1 MSVSNKIRA
10 LLNLKDMK
18 PQDLSTCLG
27 ISVQAVRNKFTRDS
41 FSVADL
47 IKIASYLDCE
57 LLFKLNESQKIELS
71 QEDLKA
77 PTGTHEVPR
86 IPTETA
92 VDSIPQTVVHAEP
105 EPAAPTKP
113 EKHYRSFT
121 DADAKLVDLLE
132 LPTNVKY
139 QLEIGETFGMDVLA
153 TLLEKARQQEQ
164 TETVG

>member
-18 PQDLSTCLG
+18 PQNLSTCLG

-57 LLFKLNESQKIELS
+57 LLFKLNESQKIKLS

-86 IPTETA
+86 IPTETD
-92 VDSIPQTVVHAEP
+92 VDSIPQTTAQAEP
-105 EPAAPTKP
+105 GSRKQGRNQ
-113 EKHYRSFT
+113 K
-121 DADAKLVDLLE
+121 
-132 LPTNVKY
+132 PTNNLGRKCY
-139 QLEIGETFGMDVLA
+139 HGNS
-153 TLLEKARQQEQ
+153 
-164 TETVG
+164 TETALHRS